1 MLPLSLPS
9 SDFFKKKEIRVLKKL
24 PDLPMWKDRI
34 RVFCYSVFC
43 IWKITVLN
51 CLYSAYFSQSAEK
64 GLLSLQTRFAPN
76 PGNLNRDFKKAITT
90 ESTLDTKAV
99 FWGHVVNRARLSKRQ
114 LDKKNSLIGWNWNVL
129 KNWKLP
135 GR

>member
-1 MLPLSLPS
+1 MERQNS
-9 SDFFKKKEIRVLKKL
+9 SFLLQCLLHLEN
-24 PDLPMWKDRI
+24 
-34 RVFCYSVFC
+34 S
-43 IWKITVLN
+43 VLN

-64 GLLSLQTRFAPN
+64 VLLSLQTRFAPN